1 MELHKVLLTFFSGTL
16 MMILIQCACVSGDV
30 RGALPL
36 QVPLFRG
43 PSPFLPLPF
52 YGYLELWLWWGVLVV
67 HCLLGCVFLCWV
79 ALIGSFL
86 RRDQEH
92 KHII

>member
-1 MELHKVLLTFFSGTL
+1 
-16 MMILIQCACVSGDV
+16 MMILIQYAYGPGDV
-30 RGALPL
+30 RGVLPL
-36 QVPLFRG
+36 QVPLLGAQVPFY
-43 PSPFLPLPF
+43 PFLVPIPF

-67 HCLLGCVFLCWV
+67 HCLLGCVFLCSV
-79 ALIGSFL
+79 TLIGNFL